1 MEEEQQEMEVED
13 PNTKKVVFEHLNKD
27 KLFSDIL
34 TQANNPEFL
43 TILRNLL
50 SGCKQALDGK
60 KKEIEKKKNS
70 LRRNSSYDRDEY
82 IRKEQDMKRMEEE
95 EIREIKEDV
104 ISRLGYSKTKGF
116 QTK

>member
-1 MEEEQQEMEVED
+1 MEVED

-50 SGCKQALDGK
+50 SGCKQSLDMK
-60 KKEIEKKKNS
+60 KK
-70 LRRNSSYDRDEY
+70 
-82 IRKEQDMKRMEEE
+82 
-95 EIREIKEDV
+95 
-104 ISRLGYSKTKGF
+104 
-116 QTK
+116 